1 LHPDSSILHPVS
13 GISGSELRPDD
24 RYDSIFL
31 FCPGALFL
39 LKGVFM
45 KVFESDSIR
54 NICFVG
60 HGAAGKTSLTSA
72 ILFDTGAVNRLAR
85 VEDGNTVTD
94 WEDEEIERKV
104 SISCA
109 LAHCEWNKRKIN
121 ILDTPG
127 YRPFLAETRLA
138 VRAADAAVVV
148 VDAVAGVEVQTE
160 KVWEFCDEYALPR
173 IIVINK
179 LDRDNASS
187 ERSLASLEETFGR
200 GAVALQIPMGVE
212 KSFEGVIS
220 IVNNK
225 AYRYARDGSGKF
237 QEVEVPSE
245 FKDELASRREKLIE
259 MVAEASDALMEK
271 FFAEGTLEQADLL
284 EGLRTAILQRNIYP
298 VFYSS
303 STVNIGIPQILDTV
317 TDLLPSPSTVGKAK
331 GTNPKTNQAVERA
344 ISSKE
349 PYAAYVFKTIADPFA
364 GRISL
369 IRLYSGIM
377 RSDSTYN
384 NQTKGKT
391 EKLGPLQIPLGKTM
405 LPVGEVHAGDFFA
418 VTKLKETTTGDTLC
432 DPANPIVFSSV
443 EIPEPSITF
452 AIEPKSRGDE
462 DKISNALARILE
474 EDAAVKYSRD
484 AQTKQM
490 LLSGSDQLHV
500 EVTVAKLRKRY
511 GVEVILKTPKIPYRE
526 TIRGK
531 ADVQGRHKK
540 QTGGHGQFGDCWI
553 KLEPLPRGGQFEFVD
568 EIVGGSIPR
577 NFIPAVEKGIIET
590 AARGYLS
597 GNPVVDFRVILYDG
611 SYHPVDS
618 SEMAFKT
625 AGRIAFR
632 KAMELANPV
641 LLEPVMNV
649 EIYAPQEYAGALTGD
664 LSSRRGR
671 LQGMDIKRDI
681 QIIKAQVPM
690 SEMVSYSPV
699 LTSVTGGRGTYHM
712 EFSHYDEVPAHIS
725 QKIIEEANKEKKE
738 EEE

>member
-1 LHPDSSILHPVS
+1 
-13 GISGSELRPDD
+13 
-24 RYDSIFL
+24 
-31 FCPGALFL
+31 
-39 LKGVFM
+39 M
-45 KVFESDSIR
+45 KVFESDFIR
-54 NICFVG
+54 NICVVG
-60 HGAAGKTSLTSA
+60 HGAAGKTSLTSG
-72 ILFDTGAVNRLAR
+72 ILFDSGAVNRLAR

-109 LAHCEWNKRKIN
+109 LAHCEWNKKKIN

-127 YRPFLAETRLA
+127 YRPFLAETQLA
-138 VRAADAAVVV
+138 VRAADAALVV

-160 KVWEFCDEYALPR
+160 KVWEFCDEYSLPR
-173 IIVINK
+173 IIIINK

-187 ERSLASLEETFGR
+187 ERSLASLEESFGR
-200 GAVALQIPMGVE
+200 GAVPLQIPIGSERDFQGILSV
-212 KSFEGVIS
+212 VT
-220 IVNNK
+220 NK

-237 QEVEVPSE
+237 QEEEVPAE
-245 FKDELASRREKLIE
+245 YKDELTSRRDKLIE

-271 FFAEGTLEQADLL
+271 FFADGTLDQADMV
-284 EGLRTAILQRNIYP
+284 EGLKAAILQRTVFP
-298 VFYSS
+298 VFYASA
-303 STVNIGIPQILDTV
+303 TLNMGIAQILDAV
-317 TDLLPSPSTVGKAK
+317 TELLPSPATVGKSK
-331 GTNPKTNQAVERA
+331 GIDPKTKQPVERA

-369 IRLYSGIM
+369 FKLYSGVM

-391 EKLGPLQIPLGKTM
+391 EKLGPLQTPQGKTM
-405 LPVGEVHAGDFFA
+405 IPVGEVHAGDFFA
-418 VTKLKETTTGDTLC
+418 VTKLRETTTGDTLC
-432 DPANPIVFSSV
+432 DPAHPIVFANV
-443 EIPEPSITF
+443 EVPEPSITF

-474 EDAAVKYSRD
+474 EDAAIKYSRD
-484 AQTKQM
+484 PQTKQL
-490 LLSGSDQLHV
+490 LLSGSGQLHV
-500 EVTVAKLRKRY
+500 EVTVAKLKKRY
-511 GVEVILKTPKIPYRE
+511 GVEVILKTPRVPYRE

-553 KLEPLPRGGQFEFVD
+553 KMEPLPHGSGFEFVD

-577 NFIPAVEKGIIET
+577 NFIPAVEKGIVDS
-590 AARGYLS
+590 AARGFLS
-597 GNPVVDFRVILYDG
+597 GNPVVDFRVTVYDG

-618 SEMAFKT
+618 SEMAFKI
-625 AGRIAFR
+625 AGSLAFK
-632 KAMELANPV
+632 KAMEEARPV
-641 LLEPVMNV
+641 LLEPIMNV

-664 LSSRRGR
+664 LSGRRGR

-690 SEMVSYSPV
+690 SEMVTYSPV

-712 EFSHYDEVPAHIS
+712 EFSHYDEVPTQIA
-725 QKIIEEANKEKKE
+725 QKIIEEANKEKKHE
-738 EEE
+738 EE

>member
-1 LHPDSSILHPVS
+1 M
-13 GISGSELRPDD
+13 R
-24 RYDSIFL
+24 
-31 FCPGALFL
+31 
-39 LKGVFM
+39 
-45 KVFESDSIR
+45 VFESDFIR
-54 NICFVG
+54 NICVVG

-72 ILFDTGAVNRLAR
+72 FLFDSGAVNRLAR

-94 WEDEEIERKV
+94 WEDEEIERKI

-109 LAHCEWNKRKIN
+109 LAHCEWNKKKVN

-127 YRPFLAETRLA
+127 YRPFMAETQLA
-138 VRAADAAVVV
+138 MRAADAAVVV

-160 KVWEFCDEYALPR
+160 KVWEFADEYALPR

-179 LDRDNASS
+179 LDRDNAST
-187 ERSLASLEETFGR
+187 ERSLSSLEEAFGR
-200 GAVALQIPMGVE
+200 GPVPLQIPMGIE
-212 KSFEGVIS
+212 RDFHGVVS
-220 IVNNK
+220 VVANK
-225 AYRYARDGSGKF
+225 AYRYMRDGSGKF
-237 QEVEVPSE
+237 QEEEVPAE
-245 FKDELASRREKLIE
+245 YKEEIASRREKLIE
-259 MVAEASDALMEK
+259 MVAEASDTLMEK
-271 FFAEGTLEQADLL
+271 FFADGTLDQADLV
-284 EGLRTAILQRNIYP
+284 EGLKAAILQRSIFP
-298 VFYSS
+298 AFYASA
-303 STVNIGIPQILDTV
+303 TLNIGLTQILDAI
-317 TDLLPSPSTVGKAK
+317 TDLLPSPATVGKSK
-331 GTNPKTNQAVERA
+331 GIDPKTNQPVERA

-369 IRLYSGIM
+369 IKLYSGVM

-384 NQTKGKT
+384 NQTKGKH
-391 EKLGPLQIPLGKTM
+391 EKFGPLQIPQGKTM
-405 LPVGEVHAGDFFA
+405 IPVGEVHAGDFFA
-418 VTKLKETTTGDTLC
+418 VTKLRETTTGDTVC
-432 DPANPIVFSSV
+432 EPAHPIVFANV
-443 EIPEPSITF
+443 EVPEPSITF

-474 EDAAVKYSRD
+474 EDAAIKYTRD
-484 AQTKQM
+484 PQTKQL
-490 LLSGSDQLHV
+490 LLSGSGQLHV

-511 GVEVILKTPKIPYRE
+511 GVEVILKTPRVPYRE

-553 KLEPLPRGGQFEFVD
+553 KMEPLPRGGGFEFVN
-568 EIVGGSIPR
+568 EIFGGSIPR
-577 NFIPAVEKGIIET
+577 NFVPAVEKGIVDS
-590 AARGYLS
+590 AARGFLA

-618 SEMAFKT
+618 SEMAFKI
-625 AGRIAFR
+625 AGSLAFK
-632 KAMELANPV
+632 KAMEGANPV
-641 LLEPVMNV
+641 LLEPIMNV

-699 LTSVTGGRGTYHM
+699 LTSVTGGRGSYHM
-712 EFSHYDEVPAHIS
+712 EFSHYDETPAHIS
-725 QKIIEEANKEKKE
+725 QKIIEEANKDKKQE
-738 EEE
+738 EE